1 MPPRHLTKIRQPG
14 KNKKIRGE
22 NGQMAPRTKNGRKDG
37 MTKIEKGTK
46 LTQNETRVESENG
59 GETRRERNTRRS
71 HQVEVA
77 ELAFSYS
84 MLILEAVFYAKKSE
98 SFQK

>member
-14 KNKKIRGE
+14 KTKNSRGKRIDGAKDE
-22 NGQMAPRTKNGRKDG
+22 NGRKDG
-37 MTKIEKGTK
+37 MTKIEKGRK

-59 GETRRERNTRRS
+59 GETRRERNRSRS

-77 ELAFSYS
+77 KLAFSYS
-84 MLILEAVFYAKKSE
+84 MLILEAVFYAKKGE
-98 SFQK
+98 SFQR